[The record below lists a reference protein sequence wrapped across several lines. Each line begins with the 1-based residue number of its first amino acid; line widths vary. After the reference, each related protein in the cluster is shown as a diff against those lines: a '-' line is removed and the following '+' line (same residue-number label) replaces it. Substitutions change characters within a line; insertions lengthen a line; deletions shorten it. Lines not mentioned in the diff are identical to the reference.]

1 MARRAFLGIDCGTQ
15 STKALLVDA
24 TSEEVL
30 GLGRASHQLTERPD
44 GTREQDPEW
53 WLSAL
58 QAAVRE
64 ALGQADSVEEAGMG
78 VSGQQHGLVALDAQD
93 RPVRPP

>member
-30 GLGRASHQLTERPD
+30 GVGRAPHELVEGAD
-44 GTREQDPEW
+44 GTREQHPDW
-53 WLSAL
+53 WLAAL
-58 QAAVRE
+58 QSAVRE
-64 ALGQADSVEEAGMG
+64 ALAPDATEVEVAGIG
-78 VSGQQHGLVALDAQD
+78 VSGQ
-93 RPVRPP
+93 